1 MDVELN
7 LTPRCG
13 VVWRGSQRM
22 SFTQWN
28 GTEMA
33 AGVPWLLVRRQLRAH
48 RVCGSCPD
56 TTAAGGGGGGGTHE
70 HDSAATGA
78 RAAAAEEGRKGKAG
92 GYTSGGL
99 QTGSIDDGD
108 AAGLRDVLVFS
119 VVAEAKVKELEPQL
133 ASQRCYAAYHE
144 YDPHT
149 PAEIAHTGAEREGVP
164 ARSTQG
170 KWE

>member
-1 MDVELN
+1 
-7 LTPRCG
+7 
-13 VVWRGSQRM
+13 M

-56 TTAAGGGGGGGTHE
+56 TSGGGGGGGGTHK
-70 HDSAATGA
+70 HVPAATGA
-78 RAAAAEEGRKGKAG
+78 RAAAEENGRKIKAG
-92 GYTSGGL
+92 GSQARSVGT
-99 QTGSIDDGD
+99 DD
-108 AAGLRDVLVFS
+108 AAGQRDVLVFS

-144 YDPHT
+144 YAPHDPH
-149 PAEIAHTGAEREGVP
+149 PLR
-164 ARSTQG
+164 
-170 KWE
+170 